1 MSSDL
6 GGASFRMFI
15 TLSTI
20 FVPIITGLTLSLAL
34 EYPRLTAGTE
44 LPLEYIGALPLDGEH
59 DCLLGLPPGGPP
71 GSTEPE
77 RELGAPGLPLVAESG
92 LSGNVVLRFGGVS
105 NEKPGMSDGFH
116 GLDLT
121 VGDAARDKAGFL
133 DGVGIGFA
141 GAGEEGLIWDIVG
154 FAVVVAAL
162 AEAIGR
168 RVGVDDL
175 DMVLDGGSVGLEVG
189 VEDLAVDLDRG
200 VVDLEGPADFVV
212 VLGVDLVTEPA
223 DLAVEVVGLDAVGV
237 SLDDDK
243 LVDLLIGVGLVVA
256 DTVDLELVKEGR
268 VAEET
273 VAREVGVEG
282 LEDFEFAVSV
292 DDLPVGVAG
301 LDPGPPDDEG
311 LRLAPLEELNPGE
324 EVCCLDVR
332 WFLAADSVEEF
343 ASYDR

>member
-1 MSSDL
+1 ML
-6 GGASFRMFI
+6 I

-20 FVPIITGLTLSLAL
+20 FVPINTGLTLSLAL

-59 DCLLGLPPGGPP
+59 DCLLGLPPAGPP

-77 RELGAPGLPLVAESG
+77 RGLGAPGLPLVAESG

-105 NEKPGMSDGFH
+105 SEKPGMSDGFH

-121 VGDAARDKAGFL
+121 VGEAPRDTAGVL

-141 GAGEEGLIWDIVG
+141 AGEEGLIWDIVG

-162 AEAIGR
+162 AEVIGR
-168 RVGVDDL
+168 RVGVADL
-175 DMVLDGGSVGLEVG
+175 DMVLGGGSVGLEVG

-200 VVDLEGPADFVV
+200 VVDLEGPADFVA
-212 VLGVDLVTEPA
+212 VLVVDLVAEPA

-237 SLDDDK
+237 SLDE
-243 LVDLLIGVGLVVA
+243 LVDLLIGVGLVDA
-256 DTVDLELVKEGR
+256 DTVDRELVIEDR
-268 VAEET
+268 VVEET

-282 LEDFEFAVSV
+282 LEDFELVVSV

-311 LRLAPLEELNPGE
+311 LRLGPLEELNPGE

-332 WFLAADSVEEF
+332 WFLAAGSVEEF
-343 ASYDR
+343 ASYDKDNS

>member
-1 MSSDL
+1 
-6 GGASFRMFI
+6 MFI

-20 FVPIITGLTLSLAL
+20 FVPINTGLTLSLAL

-44 LPLEYIGALPLDGEH
+44 LPLVYIGALPLDGEH
-59 DCLLGLPPGGPP
+59 DCLLGLPPVGPP

-77 RELGAPGLPLVAESG
+77 RGLGAPGLPLVAESG

-105 NEKPGMSDGFH
+105 SENPGMSDGFH

-121 VGDAARDKAGFL
+121 VGEAPRDTAGVL
-133 DGVGIGFA
+133 VGVGIGFA
-141 GAGEEGLIWDIVG
+141 AGEGGLIWDIVG

-162 AEAIGR
+162 AEEIGR
-168 RVGVDDL
+168 RVGVADL
-175 DMVLDGGSVGLEVG
+175 DMVLGGGSVGLEVG

-200 VVDLEGPADFVV
+200 VVDLEGPADFVA
-212 VLGVDLVTEPA
+212 VLVVDLVAELA

-237 SLDDDK
+237 SLDE

-256 DTVDLELVKEGR
+256 DTVDLELVIEGR
-268 VAEET
+268 VVEET

-282 LEDFEFAVSV
+282 LEDFELVVSV

-324 EVCCLDVR
+324 EVGCLDVR
-332 WFLAADSVEEF
+332 WFLAAGSVEEF
-343 ASYDR
+343 ASYNKDNLKVIIMN